1 MSSVD
6 PLKHLCA
13 RVLSITSEI
22 SEQFWEAVSQV
33 NITSTMLRHNYDDQ
47 ARLNYGL
54 AAMRPSWDKHGNV
67 LYHELEGETAGG
79 FKVTIASGKE
89 ICRHYCSLRER
100 SKYYVWHKGGGPNG
114 VKEEKFAQQGQLWY
128 LKEDWEE
135 RTNSSSLLGM
145 EWLRE
150 ISV

>member
-1 MSSVD
+1 MKVTDSF
-6 PLKHLCA
+6 K
-13 RVLSITSEI
+13 I
-22 SEQFWEAVSQV
+22 SEHFWEAVSTV
-33 NITSTMLRHNYDDQ
+33 NITSTMIRHNYDDQ

-54 AAMRPSWDKHGNV
+54 AALRPSWENHGNV
-67 LYHELEGETAGG
+67 LYRELKGETAGG
-79 FKVTIASGKE
+79 FRVTIASGKE

-114 VKEEKFAQQGQLWY
+114 VKEKEKFAQQGQLWY
-128 LKEDWEE
+128 LREDWER
-135 RTNSSSLLGM
+135 RTNNSSLSGI